1 MIIISEIGLNYNGNI
16 ENCKELIK
24 QSKNAGADIAKFQLG
39 WKGKSG
45 EINHL
50 DKNKLKKL
58 YDWAEKYDIE
68 IMFSVFNE
76 ESLDLLKHFPIK
88 KIKIASR
95 TLIDDFNLCKK
106 IVDLGYF
113 TIISLGMWKNKNS
126 LPFLNQNVNYLWCNS
141 VYPTLRKDLIN
152 LPKKFLY
159 NKKIIGYSDH
169 YVGIEV
175 ALMAITRGATIIEK
189 HFTLDKSS
197 KFIRDHQLSA
207 EPNEMKNLISLGR
220 EINKNLKSGI

>member
-1 MIIISEIGLNYNGNI
+1 
-16 ENCKELIK
+16 
-24 QSKNAGADIAKFQLG
+24 
-39 WKGKSG
+39 
-45 EINHL
+45 
-50 DKNKLKKL
+50 
-58 YDWAEKYDIE
+58 
-68 IMFSVFNE
+68 
-76 ESLDLLKHFPIK
+76 
-88 KIKIASR
+88 
-95 TLIDDFNLCKK
+95 
-106 IVDLGYF
+106 
-113 TIISLGMWKNKNS
+113 MWKNKNS

-152 LPKKFLY
+152 LPKKFPY